1 MNTKKQ
7 EYSLQYDKENTRQ
20 IKFKFS
26 LQYDADILE
35 KLDSVP
41 NKQGYIKSLIRAD
54 IANPRAESENQ
65 EGVKIMKKYQVIGGQ
80 YEQAW
85 KGESDSIRGAKII
98 AARNKELWDNWQ
110 GWHIP
115 AVYRAED
122 CEVITAAGM
131 VTVPDGR
138 EIIVHKPDAEPID

>member
-1 MNTKKQ
+1 
-7 EYSLQYDKENTRQ
+7 
-20 IKFKFS
+20 
-26 LQYDADILE
+26 
-35 KLDSVP
+35 
-41 NKQGYIKSLIRAD
+41 
-54 IANPRAESENQ
+54 
-65 EGVKIMKKYQVIGGQ
+65 MKKYQVIGGQ

-122 CEVITAAGM
+122 CEVITASGM